1 MVPTA
6 VQGGRGL
13 KEGIRSMLL
22 FLIGYMGC
30 GKSSIGR
37 PLAKRLGL
45 KFVDM
50 DAEIERR
57 CGVSVQQFF
66 ADRGEEAF
74 RRLERELLREL
85 TSAEDTVV
93 ATGGGV
99 PCFFDNMELMNG
111 AGVTV
116 YFKLAPEKLAA
127 RLEHGKAKR
136 PLLRGKSQRELVEYI
151 RENLERREPFYSR
164 TRLIVACD
172 SMSDEYVAR
181 HVEMYMENS
190 QPKREQL

>member
-1 MVPTA
+1 MIRRGVDVTMQGADTQPVPERA
-6 VQGGRGL
+6 VAL
-13 KEGIRSMLL
+13 ME
-22 FLIGYMGC
+22 
-30 GKSSIGR
+30 
-37 PLAKRLGL
+37 
-45 KFVDM
+45 
-50 DAEIERR
+50 DAE
-57 CGVSVQQFF
+57 V
-66 ADRGEEAF
+66 
-74 RRLERELLREL
+74 LESL
-85 TSAEDTVV
+85 TMQCV
-93 ATGGGV
+93 AH
-99 PCFFDNMELMNG
+99 NMELMNG

-136 PLLRGKSQRELVEYI
+136 PLLRGKSQQELVEYI

-164 TRLIVACD
+164 ARLIVACD